1 MSFVSLVLFVII
13 TAAWLLEFVLFRP
26 RTQAYTFQEPLGP
39 DWVAVVI
46 VGSTVST
53 LLLRNQSSLLITGV
67 LGDGL
72 ELLGLV
78 LYATGTGLRYAG
90 SMALGPMYNRFI
102 QVETNQPLVTHGIY
116 KFIRHPMYVGLFV
129 LIVAFPMY
137 FKNGL
142 LTVLTLVAMFVVI
155 HQRMNYE
162 ERMMEEVIGE
172 RYVNW
177 KLNHHRFFPKIIVR
191 KQTSK

>member
-67 LGDGL
+67 VGDVL
-72 ELLGLV
+72 ELVGLA
-78 LYATGTGLRYAG
+78 LYATGTIMRYAG

-102 QVETNQPLVTHGIY
+102 QVQKNQPLVSNGIY
-116 KFIRHPMYVGLFV
+116 KFIRHPMYVGLFL

-137 FKNGL
+137 FKNGVL
-142 LTVLTLVAMFVVI
+142 IGLTLVAMFFVI

-162 ERMMEEVIGE
+162 ERIMEEVIGE
-172 RYVNW
+172 RYVQW
-177 KLNHHRFFPKIIVR
+177 KANHHRFFPKIR
-191 KQTSK
+191 FKRRTSK

>member
-26 RTQAYTFQEPLGP
+26 RTQAYTFQEPLGR

-67 LGDGL
+67 VGDVL
-72 ELLGLV
+72 ELVGLA
-78 LYATGTGLRYAG
+78 LYATGTIMRYAG
-90 SMALGPMYNRFI
+90 SIALGPMYNRFI
-102 QVETNQPLVTHGIY
+102 QVETNQPLVSNGIY
-116 KFIRHPMYVGLFV
+116 KFIRHPMYVGLFL

-137 FKNGL
+137 FKNGVL
-142 LTVLTLVAMFVVI
+142 IGLTLVAMFFVI
-155 HQRMNYE
+155 HHRMNFE
-162 ERMMEEVIGE
+162 ERIMEEVIGE
-172 RYVNW
+172 RYVKW
-177 KLNHHRFFPKIIVR
+177 KREHHRFFPHIVFG
-191 KQTSK
+191 KKTSR